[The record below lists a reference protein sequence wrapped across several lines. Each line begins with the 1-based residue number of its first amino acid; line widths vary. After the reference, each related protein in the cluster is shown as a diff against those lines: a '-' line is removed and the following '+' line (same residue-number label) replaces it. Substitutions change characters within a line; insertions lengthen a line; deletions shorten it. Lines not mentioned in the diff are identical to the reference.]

1 MGKNLIPTFPQRRI
15 SFISKI
21 IEQNSCAEIVVLP
34 IKKITYKTFFQDIYP
49 LFFYFLGPTYLIF
62 GNKADKEQWLYH
74 LTVVSGGDPKA
85 GTQFEQLIQKLMEDD
100 GSARSA
106 VWRHPVMT
114 YSKDPIT
121 TPLTTFTS
129 DEMQNEALKLF
140 KVSFFFM

>member
-1 MGKNLIPTFPQRRI
+1 MQATV
-15 SFISKI
+15 S
-21 IEQNSCAEIVVLP
+21 QNSLSRIPLCKQLLFSLKRPQTKNAS
-34 IKKITYKTFFQDIYP
+34 FQDKSP
-49 LFFYFLGPTYLIF
+49 LFIFYFLGPTYLIF

-140 KVSFFFM
+140 KVSLFFM

>member
-1 MGKNLIPTFPQRRI
+1 MYI
-15 SFISKI
+15 SFQEKS
-21 IEQNSCAEIVVLP
+21 P
-34 IKKITYKTFFQDIYP
+34 IFS
-49 LFFYFLGPTYLIF
+49 YFLGPTYLIF

-140 KVSFFFM
+140 KVSLFFHS

>member
-1 MGKNLIPTFPQRRI
+1 MHLFRI
-15 SFISKI
+15 
-21 IEQNSCAEIVVLP
+21 NHP
-34 IKKITYKTFFQDIYP
+34 Y

-140 KVSFFFM
+140 KVRLLIKFLQNKSQ